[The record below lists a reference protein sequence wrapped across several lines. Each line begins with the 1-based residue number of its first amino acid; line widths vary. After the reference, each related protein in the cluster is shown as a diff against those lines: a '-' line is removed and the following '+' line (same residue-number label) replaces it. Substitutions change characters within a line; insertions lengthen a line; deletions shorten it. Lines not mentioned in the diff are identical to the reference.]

1 MRPQTDDSPGSQLSS
16 RSQSV
21 VPSDAEQADVR
32 LLEPTLT
39 EAIAEVIAEVR

>member
-1 MRPQTDDSPGSQLSS
+1 MRHQADDSLGSQQSS

-21 VPSDAEQADVR
+21 VSSEAEQADVR
-32 LLEPTLT
+32 LLEPTVT